1 MSANVP
7 GRSFGTAALF
17 PGRGLNDILRK
28 FAAVMLALF
37 TAATLT
43 VPAAVLNK
51 VLFVILFGLML
62 VAPLARTGR
71 MKVRTLSPLIIL
83 SVFFYGFA
91 LSFVGET
98 DRPLTNQLMLSVVV
112 LPLIYFV
119 DWYGIDFERIIRI
132 CGVFLCLF
140 SGVAIFAVVIAPD
153 SSVGAF
159 YADYFIEYS
168 QGAAGERG
176 FSDETMFFF
185 RVGAAPFLF
194 LPYCLFMQS
203 FLRDRRFLDLI
214 ALLLIGALI
223 VVTTSRALMLVCL
236 IASGYLVLIRL
247 RPSRQLVALCITAA
261 AGIFVMDYLLTHTG
275 IFSLREYSNSI
286 KVGHIV
292 SFFEHMTPARIL
304 FGEGLAAYYF
314 SSGLNSMTAQTEIT
328 LLDTIR
334 FFGIPL
340 TALVYA
346 ALLFP
351 TLRREAYRNE
361 KRTAVFLFLLYL
373 AMSLTN
379 PVLFNS
385 YGLLIVV
392 WYWSKTLDLGPRQ
405 GPETKEPV
413 T

>member
-1 MSANVP
+1 M
-7 GRSFGTAALF
+7 F
-17 PGRGLNDILRK
+17 
-28 FAAVMLALF
+28 LA
-37 TAATLT
+37 
-43 VPAAVLNK
+43 
-51 VLFVILFGLML
+51 
-62 VAPLARTGR
+62 VAPAQRLCSWSGPKLHSPQVCCGDVSVVHGRNTDRTGGSVEQGPLCDSVWTDAGRALGADGR

-176 FSDETMFFF
+176 FSDETMFLSS
-185 RVGAAPFLF
+185 GCCAFLF

-292 SFFEHMTPARIL
+292 SFFEHMTPAR
-304 FGEGLAAYYF
+304 YF
-314 SSGLNSMTAQTEIT
+314 L
-328 LLDTIR
+328 
-334 FFGIPL
+334 
-340 TALVYA
+340 
-346 ALLFP
+346 
-351 TLRREAYRNE
+351 E
-361 KRTAVFLFLLYL
+361 K
-373 AMSLTN
+373 
-379 PVLFNS
+379 
-385 YGLLIVV
+385 G
-392 WYWSKTLDLGPRQ
+392 
-405 GPETKEPV
+405 
-413 T
+413 